1 VQPSRV
7 SFHLPILE
15 YMSFA
20 PGTFAK
26 RTFLDLT
33 GTFVT
38 NQAPGMAS
46 ALLSIDLLG
55 SQLHCLG
62 HRLGCVLEALE

>member
-15 YMSFA
+15 YIPFA
-20 PGTFAK
+20 PGTFAR

-46 ALLSIDLLG
+46 ALLSIDYW
-55 SQLHCLG
+55 
-62 HRLGCVLEALE
+62 VLNCIALAIGWDVFWRH